1 MNDVRPSCS
10 SSRDTAFIDTYK
22 IYDSCRDK
30 DCLEDV
36 AVFLTDYGR
45 DVIEHSSNVRCCSA
59 EITAADITV
68 DPVPFNN
75 GFYRVDIRIY
85 VKMTFE
91 CCVNMT
97 NRQLIEGLAVCDK
110 STVLYGGE
118 CGASVFRSDPE
129 KDGFCPGCPDP
140 ATVGKDTKCG
150 CRTNAM
156 PTAVFEAANPVV
168 LGAKII
174 ERRHPHH
181 CPCQSERDIPES
193 ISQRFGGFAPQ
204 GERRLVVSLGIFSVT
219 RLQRPAQ
226 YMISGQPCSVP
237 EKECDFAGSEDP
249 CTVFRNMEFPVSEF
263 GGENRSCG
271 K

>member
-10 SSRDTAFIDTYK
+10 ASRDTAYIDTYK

-30 DCLEDV
+30 DCIEDV

-45 DVIEHSSNVRCCSA
+45 DVIDHSSNVRCCSA
-59 EITAADITV
+59 ELTAADVNV

-75 GFYRVDIRIY
+75 GFYRIDTRIY

-97 NRQLIEGLAVCDK
+97 NRQIIEGLAVCDK

-118 CGASVFRSDPE
+118 CGTSVFRSDPE

-140 ATVGKDTKCG
+140 SVKTKTQCG
-150 CRTNAM
+150 CGANAL
-156 PTAVFEAANPVV
+156 PIAVYEAASPVV

-174 ERRHPHH
+174 ERRHPHV
-181 CPCQSERDIPES
+181 CPCQSERDIPAG
-193 ISQRFGGFAPQ
+193 ISERFGGFAPQ

-226 YMISGQPCSVP
+226 YMITGQSCSVP
-237 EKECDFAGSEDP
+237 EKECDFSGAEDP
-249 CTVFRNMEFPVSEF
+249 CSIFRNMEFPVSEF
-263 GGENRSCG
+263 NNESCCRG